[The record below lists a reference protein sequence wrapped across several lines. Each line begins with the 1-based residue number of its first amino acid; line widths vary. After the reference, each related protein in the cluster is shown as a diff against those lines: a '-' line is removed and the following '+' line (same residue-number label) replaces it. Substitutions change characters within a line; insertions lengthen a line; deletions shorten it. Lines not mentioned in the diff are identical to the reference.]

1 MTSNE
6 SDDENLA
13 LNSES
18 HVQSGSS
25 QDGVLPTPLH
35 AAAVNGNKSL
45 LQRLLQEEERSLIN
59 NGDQFGRTPL
69 VYSVLGDRLDCAELL
84 LKAGGN
90 VGSCDMDGRTPLH
103 WAAYQGNV
111 KCVKLLLSKGANW
124 KVKDNKGR
132 TPLHFA
138 TSHQSPKCLSILLK
152 RVPKGEADEPDNDE
166 MTSLHWSVSYGNA
179 EHVKL
184 LLKAGC
190 SVTVTDLEKRTPLHW
205 AITNP
210 DPAVVKLILEANSD
224 IINHQDNEGRTALHL
239 AVAEQNEAA
248 VKVLLALDKCK
259 VSAQDNMSRSPLHW
273 AAVLGNSQ
281 LVKMLL
287 ERNADFTAA
296 DSNGATALHYVA
308 QSNYCETVKVFL
320 SFDKVNDI
328 PDNEGRTALM
338 WAAGKGSESA
348 LKTML
353 EHNLDVHAK
362 DKLGGTALH
371 SAAYS
376 GHVNCVK
383 LLIQF
388 GACVDALDM
397 LQHTPIFRACEM
409 GHTEVVNNLILHGAT
424 VNLEDQDGR
433 TLLHWAALGGHAPI
447 CNALIEQSVPS
458 DTKDHL
464 GRTPLQCAAHGGF
477 VKFMTVLMEHGAEVD
492 HQDNDGITALH
503 WSCASGH
510 LDAVKLLLRYKA
522 FPNFKESNADR
533 LTPLDYA
540 IIGDH
545 QDVAQYMIEQGALT
559 INGIQD
565 IAATTVQ
572 KCWRGYTVRKAF
584 QDKKNLFLRH
594 EQLKGQKRASAARTG
609 DIFGNQSPY
618 SVSPGSASP
627 RDFDNERHLQVFTE
641 DFPEENMEEALPPF
655 TEERRHSQ
663 NESTSKD
670 KLLPDNTCP
679 RDYTERHVTNVLQEA
694 KVDESWSCSESP
706 SSGRK
711 SEDRFHFKN
720 DADMVRVVSS
730 LLLEEDFELDEG
742 FSFANEGENT
752 VRRVNVAKNDP
763 PRLAPAK
770 KLHSGISKAELA
782 RRERERLHLI
792 RSKVNA
798 AVLIQRWFRKWISM
812 RRERFERD
820 VVLSEVKNEQEELNK
835 EVAALTIQLAWRKYY
850 RLEFEKISAGTKQQ
864 KSKKPPFLSSASC
877 KQKKNG
883 IHIYGRPLRKVPS
896 MNGFNSRNAFKRKPG
911 STKHDS
917 TSPAA
922 MSYNMAMDLYHPL
935 GSRQGNSRAAI
946 VTSSTRVRPG
956 SMKRTVNGWTHNI
969 GFLSR
974 ISGHKT
980 GSKDPKT

>member
-1 MTSNE
+1 MVKVAE
-6 SDDENLA
+6 IFKDDENLA

-45 LQRLLQEEERSLIN
+45 LQRLLQEACY
-59 NGDQFGRTPL
+59 FYT
-69 VYSVLGDRLDCAELL
+69 
-84 LKAGGN
+84 
-90 VGSCDMDGRTPLH
+90 
-103 WAAYQGNV
+103 QGNV

-224 IINHQDNEGRTALHL
+224 IVNHQDNEGRTALHL

-409 GHTEVVNNLILHGAT
+409 GHTEVVNNLILLGKRAT
-424 VNLEDQDGR
+424 NL
-433 TLLHWAALGGHAPI
+433 
-447 CNALIEQSVPS
+447 
-458 DTKDHL
+458 
-464 GRTPLQCAAHGGF
+464 F
-477 VKFMTVLMEHGAEVD
+477 VF
-492 HQDNDGITALH
+492 
-503 WSCASGH
+503 SS
-510 LDAVKLLLRYKA
+510 
-522 FPNFKESNADR
+522 R

-627 RDFDNERHLQVFTE
+627 RDFTKTDAFDNERHLQVFTE

-670 KLLPDNTCP
+670 KLLTDNTCP

-694 KVDESWSCSESP
+694 KVDESWSSSESP

-720 DADMVRVVSS
+720 DAEMVRVVSS

-752 VRRVNVAKNDP
+752 VRRVNVTKNDP

-835 EVAALTIQLAWRKYY
+835 EVAALTIQLAWRKHY

-877 KQKKNG
+877 KQKQNG

-911 STKHDS
+911 STKHDPA
-917 TSPAA
+917 SPAA